1 MRVNPEKLKKDFPI
15 FSNNPDL
22 VYLDNAATTQK
33 PSSVIQAVSDYYS
46 TVNSNV
52 HRGVYRISEE
62 ATEMYEGSR
71 KKVSEFIGARESSE
85 IVFVRNTTEA
95 INLLSYTIGRKLKK
109 GDEILLTE
117 MEHHS
122 NLIPWYFLREAGI
135 VIRFARTKDDFTLD
149 YEDFQNKLNAKTAIA
164 SFTQVSNV
172 LGTINDVRNLSSMC
186 RDNGTIS
193 IVDGAQSVP
202 HLPVDVSKIGCDY
215 LAFSGHKML
224 APAGIGVLYGRRE
237 LLDEMHPF
245 LGGGE
250 MIGEVSYNSATWAG
264 VPWKF
269 EAGTQNVEGA
279 VGLSAAIDYLKA
291 LGMESIQKHERSMMD
306 HIFNVMNSIE
316 GLRQFGP
323 LDLGKRAGVFSFNIG
338 DVKPFDLL
346 NQASTKFAI
355 SHSIHPHDVA
365 AFLDR
370 NNIAVRSGHHCAMP
384 LMGRIGVSSTARISP
399 YIYNDEAELD
409 LFFEALSRCKKELAR

>member
-250 MIGEVSYNSATWAG
+250 MIGEVSYNSATWG
-264 VPWKF
+264 DVPWKF

-291 LGMESIQKHERSMMD
+291 LGMESIQKHERSVMD
-306 HIFNVMNSIE
+306 HIFKVMNSIE

>member
-250 MIGEVSYNSATWAG
+250 MIGEVSYNSATWAD

-291 LGMESIQKHERSMMD
+291 LGMESIRKHERSMIV
-306 HIFNVMNSIE
+306 HIFKVMNSIE

-409 LFFEALSRCKKELAR
+409 LFFEALSKCKKEMER

>member
-1 MRVNPEKLKKDFPI
+1 MRVNPESLKKDFPI

-33 PSSVIQAVSDYYS
+33 PSSVIDAISDYYS

-52 HRGVYRISEE
+52 HRGVYKISEE

-95 INLLSYTIGRKLKK
+95 INLLSYTLGRKLKK

-122 NLIPWYFLREAGI
+122 NLIPWYFLRDAGI
-135 VIRFARTKDDFTLD
+135 VIRFARMKDDFTLD
-149 YEDFQNKLNAKTAIA
+149 YEDFQNKLNSKTAIA
-164 SFTQVSNV
+164 SFTEVSNV

-186 RDNGTIS
+186 KDNGTIS

-202 HLPVDVSKIGCDY
+202 HMPVDVSKIGCDY

-224 APAGIGVLYGRRE
+224 APAGIGVLYGRKE
-237 LLDEMHPF
+237 LLDDMHPF

-250 MIGEVSYNSATWAG
+250 MIGEVSYNNATWAE

-269 EAGTQNVEGA
+269 EAGTQNVEGV
-279 VGLSAAIDYLKA
+279 VGLSAAIDYLREI
-291 LGMESIQKHERSMMD
+291 GMDFIRHHERSLIVR
-306 HIFNVMNSIE
+306 IFKIMNTVE
-316 GLRQFGP
+316 DLKQFGP
-323 LDLGKRAGVFSFNIG
+323 LDPDKRGGVFSFNIG
-338 DVKPFDLL
+338 DVKPFEIL
-346 NQASTKFAI
+346 NQQQTKFAI
-355 SHSIHPHDVA
+355 SHSIHPHDIA
-365 AFLDR
+365 EFLDK
-370 NNIAVRSGHHCAMP
+370 NTIAVRSGHHCAMP
-384 LMGRIGVSSTARISP
+384 LMGRMGVSSTARISP
-399 YIYNDEAELD
+399 YIYNDKVDLD
-409 LFFEALSRCKKELAR
+409 LFFEALSNCKKELAR

>member
-1 MRVNPEKLKKDFPI
+1 MSVNPEQLKKDFPI

-22 VYLDNAATTQK
+22 IYLDNAATTQK
-33 PSSVIQAVSDYYS
+33 PSSVIKAVSDYYS

-52 HRGVYRISEE
+52 HRGVYKISEE

-71 KKVSEFIGARESSE
+71 KKVSEFIGAREPAE

-95 INLLSYTIGRKLKK
+95 INLLSYTLGRKLKK

-122 NLIPWYFLREAGI
+122 NLIPWYFLRERGI
-135 VIRFARTKDDFTLD
+135 EVKFAKMKEDFTLD
-149 YEDFQNKLNAKTAIA
+149 YEDFQGKLNSRTAIA

-172 LGTINDVRNLSSMC
+172 LGTINDVRQLSNMC
-186 RDNGTIS
+186 RENSTMS
-193 IVDGAQSVP
+193 IVDAAQSVP
-202 HLPVDVSKIGCDY
+202 HMPVDAKAIGCDF

-224 APAGIGVLYGRRE
+224 APAGIGVLYGCKD
-237 LLDEMHPF
+237 LLDKMHPF

-250 MIGEVSYNSATWAG
+250 MIGEVDYNGATYADI
-264 VPWKF
+264 PWKF

-291 LGMESIQKHERSMMD
+291 IGMSSIRAHERSMID
-306 HIFNVMNSIE
+306 HIFKIMNSI
-316 GLRQFGP
+316 GDLRQFGP
-323 LDLGKRAGVFSFNIG
+323 LDSGKRGGVFSFNIG

-346 NQASTKFAI
+346 DQSNTKFAV

-370 NNIAVRSGHHCAMP
+370 NSIAVRSGHHCAMP
-384 LMGRIGVSSTARISP
+384 LMGRMGVSSTARISP
-399 YIYNDEAELD
+399 YIYNDERELD
-409 LFFEALSRCKKELAR
+409 LFFDALSNCRKEMAR

>member
-122 NLIPWYFLREAGI
+122 NLIPWYFLREARI

-250 MIGEVSYNSATWAG
+250 MIGEVSYNSATWAD

-291 LGMESIQKHERSMMD
+291 LGMESIQKHERSVMD
-306 HIFNVMNSIE
+306 HIFKVMNSIE

>member
-250 MIGEVSYNSATWAG
+250 MIGEVSYNSATWAE

-291 LGMESIQKHERSMMD
+291 LGMESIQKHERSVMD
-306 HIFNVMNSIE
+306 HIFKVMNSIE

>member
-95 INLLSYTIGRKLKK
+95 INLLSYTMGRKLKK

-149 YEDFQNKLNAKTAIA
+149 YEDFQNKLNSKTAIA

-250 MIGEVSYNSATWAG
+250 MIGEVSYNSATWAD

-291 LGMESIQKHERSMMD
+291 LGMESIQKHERSVMD
-306 HIFNVMNSIE
+306 HIFKVMNSIE

-346 NQASTKFAI
+346 NQASTKFVI

>member
-250 MIGEVSYNSATWAG
+250 MIGEVSYNSATWAD

-291 LGMESIQKHERSMMD
+291 LGMESIQKHERSVMD
-306 HIFNVMNSIE
+306 HIFKVMNSIE

-370 NNIAVRSGHHCAMP
+370 SNIAVRSGHDCAMP
-384 LMGRIGVSSTARISP
+384 LMERIGVSSTARISP

>member
-291 LGMESIQKHERSMMD
+291 LGMESIQKHERSVMD
-306 HIFNVMNSIE
+306 HIFKVMNSIE

>member
-1 MRVNPEKLKKDFPI
+1 MRVNPEKLKKDFTI

-33 PSSVIQAVSDYYS
+33 PSSVIQAVSNYYS

-71 KKVSEFIGARESSE
+71 KKVSEFIGAREPSE

-95 INLLSYTIGRKLKK
+95 INLLSYTIGKKLKK

-135 VIRFARTKDDFTLD
+135 VIRFARIKEDFTLD
-149 YEDFQNKLNAKTAIA
+149 YEDFQNKLNSKTAIA

-172 LGTINDVRNLSSMC
+172 LGTINDVRSLSSIC

-202 HLPVDVSKIGCDY
+202 HFPVDVSKIGCDY

-250 MIGEVSYNSATWAG
+250 MIGEVSYNSATWAE

-291 LGMESIQKHERSMMD
+291 LGMESIRNHERSIMD
-306 HIFNVMNSIE
+306 HIFKVMNSIE

-370 NNIAVRSGHHCAMP
+370 SNIAVRSGHHCAMP

-409 LFFEALSRCKKELAR
+409 LFFEALSKCKKEMER

>member
-1 MRVNPEKLKKDFPI
+1 MSVNPEQLKKDFPI

-22 VYLDNAATTQK
+22 IYLDNAATTQK
-33 PSSVIQAVSDYYS
+33 PSSVIKAVSDYYA

-52 HRGVYRISEE
+52 HRGVYKISEE

-71 KKVSEFIGARESSE
+71 KKVSEFIGAREPAE

-95 INLLSYTIGRKLKK
+95 INLLSYTLGRKLKK

-122 NLIPWYFLREAGI
+122 NLIPWYFLREGGI
-135 VIRFARTKDDFTLD
+135 VLKFARMKADFTLD
-149 YEDFQNKLNAKTAIA
+149 YEDFQGKLNSRTAIA

-172 LGTINDVRNLSSMC
+172 LGTINDVRELSRMC
-186 RDNGTIS
+186 RENSTTS
-193 IVDGAQSVP
+193 IVDAAQSVP
-202 HLPVDVSKIGCDY
+202 HMPVDVRAIGCDF

-224 APAGIGVLYGRRE
+224 APAGIGVLYGGKD
-237 LLDEMHPF
+237 LLDKMHPF

-250 MIGEVSYNSATWAG
+250 MIGEVDYNGATYADI
-264 VPWKF
+264 PWKF

-291 LGMESIQKHERSMMD
+291 IGMASVRDHERSMIY
-306 HIFNVMNSIE
+306 HIFKIMSSI
-316 GLRQFGP
+316 GDLRQFGP
-323 LDLGKRAGVFSFNIG
+323 LDSGKRGGVFSFNIG

-346 NQASTKFAI
+346 NKSNTKFAI

-384 LMGRIGVSSTARISP
+384 LMGRMGVSSTARISP
-399 YIYNDEAELD
+399 YIYNDERELD
-409 LFFEALSRCKKELAR
+409 LFFDALSNCRKEMAR